1 MTVKA
6 LLAHDFFLEDTGLLV
21 ELIRNEDEIPDKQ
34 VIPLRLRVV
43 DPKKRRDTHKEN
55 EAIQFEFALEQDKA
69 EEIAAELV
77 CCFFATVVITCLFLV
92 CFFTLKAC
100 FQVKW
105 PKTKYFQI

>member
-21 ELIRNEDEIPDKQ
+21 ELIHREDELTDKQ

-55 EAIQFEFALEQDKA
+55 EAIQFDFDLDQDQA
-69 EEIAAELV
+69 EEIAADLV
-77 CCFFATVVITCLFLV
+77 LIYNNLVLYGICL
-92 CFFTLKAC
+92 
-100 FQVKW
+100 W
-105 PKTKYFQI
+105 YDI

>member
-21 ELIRNEDEIPDKQ
+21 ELMSDNPDKQ

-55 EAIQFEFALEQDKA
+55 EAIQFDFDLESDQP

-77 CCFFATVVITCLFLV
+77 DSFLSISYILV
-92 CFFTLKAC
+92 WL
-100 FQVKW
+100 
-105 PKTKYFQI
+105 QI